1 MQENYSAWRDQIEV
15 LMSAEAIAERNREL
29 GEAITQSYPAGTELC
44 VIGVLKGS
52 FLFYADLIRHIELP
66 LSCEFIGISSY
77 GDETKSSGVVKITS
91 DLTQSIQG
99 RHVLILEDIIDT
111 GLTMKY
117 LLENF
122 ETRKP
127 ASIRVCTLLDK
138 PSSHQGSVPI
148 DFTGFTCPDAF
159 VVGYGLD
166 YAGKLRNLPF
176 IGVYH
181 GQT

>member
-1 MQENYSAWRDQIEV
+1 MEGDYSKWRDNIEV
-15 LMSAEAIAERNREL
+15 LMSAEQISERIQEL
-29 GEAITQSYPAGTELC
+29 GKAITESYPAGTELC
-44 VIGVLKGS
+44 VVGVLKGS
-52 FLFYADLIRHIELP
+52 FLFFADLVRQIELP
-66 LSCEFIGISSY
+66 LHCEFIGISSY

-91 DLTQSIQG
+91 DLSKSIQG
-99 RHVLILEDIIDT
+99 RDVLIVEDIIDT
-111 GLTMKY
+111 GLTMQY

-138 PSSHQGSVPI
+138 PTSHKGIVPI

-181 GQT
+181 GET

>member
-1 MQENYSAWRDQIEV
+1 MDGDYKKWRDNIDV
-15 LMSAEAIAERNREL
+15 LMSAEQIAKRNQEL
-29 GEAITQSYPAGTELC
+29 GKAITESYPAGTELC
-44 VIGVLKGS
+44 VVGVLKGS
-52 FLFYADLIRHIELP
+52 FLFYADLVRHIELP
-66 LSCEFIGISSY
+66 LHCEFIGISSY

-91 DLTQSIQG
+91 DLSTSIQG
-99 RHVLILEDIIDT
+99 RDVLIIEDIIDT

-122 ETRKP
+122 ETRQPK
-127 ASIRVCTLLDK
+127 SIKVCTLLDK
-138 PSSHQGSVPI
+138 PASHKDIIPI

-166 YAGKLRNLPF
+166 YASKLRNLPF

-181 GQT
+181 GDT